1 MERLNQTIQK
11 MLVKFIT
18 SRKESWQDYLDTC
31 VYAYNTSHHD
41 STRFTPFELMFGRQA
56 VLPIDIRSDA
66 VEAVD
71 DVFTAVDEEMFQKM
85 VEAKE
90 ATLEKAKTNIVAA
103 QEKQKQTYDHKHCT
117 SSEVYL
123 VDSAVLKKDFTR
135 KKRKGGKLD
144 SNWIGPFTI
153 TRVLGKGLYRLESFD
168 DPPTVVG
175 RVNGLHLKPWL

>member
-1 MERLNQTIQK
+1 M
-11 MLVKFIT
+11 
-18 SRKESWQDYLDTC
+18 
-31 VYAYNTSHHD
+31 
-41 STRFTPFELMFGRQA
+41 
-56 VLPIDIRSDA
+56 LPIDVRSDA

-71 DVFTAVDEEMFQKM
+71 DVFTAVDEETFQKM
-85 VEAKE
+85 VEAKK

-103 QEKQKQTYDHKHCT
+103 QEKQKQTYDRKHCT
-117 SSEVYL
+117 TSEVYS
-123 VDSAVLKKDFTR
+123 VGSAVLKKDFIR

-175 RVNGLHLKPWL
+175 RVNGEHLKPWLGKVYIVASFDCNYDDAANFKLNRSPVINNLVMAT